1 MNRTVAREYW
11 NRATAIVPTHFYSYP
26 IGGTEKGVSHIM
38 SARES
43 KGSNSMFKAMH
54 KGMRRILLLVVVGV
68 LPFPLTPSAARA
80 AEEKVSTGKPQ
91 AHVML
96 VGIND
101 YADKQIKP
109 RKFAEEDA
117 KALYD
122 LFTDKRYLG
131 VEGDNIRLLLGSAD
145 EKRHSQP
152 ATRAN
157 IIKGLHDTVAAA
169 KDKDLVLFAFFGEGA
184 PLGERTCYFA
194 SDSTFKDRQKNA
206 VAAGDIQQELDKLKK
221 TTHFCA
227 FIDVNYRGF
236 DVGKEQ
242 APEANT
248 NGFFKEFFGNED
260 EEKPVPTGRV
270 VFWATMGM
278 GQALDLD
285 KHGSFAQV
293 ILDGLSGKADK
304 EGYEPDGLVTVDEL
318 AEYVDKELGGLVR
331 KHAKTR
337 EERRLYPFVIGGR
350 SSHFELTRNPAV
362 TAKVQERLEKLAKL
376 SEENKISKE
385 RADEGRKLL
394 ERMPKLESQRS
405 LRKKYQQVVDGGLTS
420 DDFEKARAEIMDG
433 TKLKRSAALAFAA
446 KVIQAT
452 ETIRDNYVKEE
463 KQHDLVVWAIKGLY
477 QRLDEKIPQDI
488 RKGLDNAKDMG
499 EKELTALLADVREQ
513 LGNREDL
520 ANHKDLDIAL
530 QRMLSHLDPYTTYID
545 PETKKQFEQEMQGNF
560 PGIGVQIRKD
570 TARDMLLVVTPIRGS
585 PAYRARPT
593 NMEVSESEVGLKAG
607 DVITKIIREVDS
619 EGNPLKQ
626 PEVLSTQGMPL
637 SDAVKKIKGRAG
649 TKVKLEIDREG
660 YDKPLDFEIT
670 RNRVELES
678 VIGIK
683 RNDDDTWSFAL
694 DSQEGIYYI
703 RLTSFAQKTFKEL
716 QNVMKD
722 LSKKGIKGLVLD
734 LRFNPGGLLG
744 SAVNISD
751 MFIDDGLIVTVK
763 PRIGRE
769 EAYLAPVDGD
779 RQARRSHTYINFP
792 MVCLVNGG
800 SASGSEIVAA
810 CLQDHSRAIIVGER
824 SYGKGSVQNVQQFED
839 GDLKVTIAS
848 FWRPNGKNLARL
860 TPAGKP
866 AGENEEWGVH
876 PDKGYLIKLSEKER
890 DDLMDYQHNQEVI
903 PRRDHPV
910 KDKDKEDKGEFRD
923 RQMEKGVDY
932 LRGLIK
938 TASRTSAKKA
948 G

>member
-1 MNRTVAREYW
+1 MPRTKFQGGVWFLE
-11 NRATAIVPTHFYSYP
+11 
-26 IGGTEKGVSHIM
+26 IGSWFCLVFLSPKPDRNGNPLILP
-38 SARES
+38 ES
-43 KGSNSMFKAMH
+43 KGSQFMYKVKVMLSCA
-54 KGMRRILLLVVVGV
+54 LASLVLMLMVA
-68 LPFPLTPSAARA
+68 LPALA
-80 AEEKVSTGKPQ
+80 AEEKAAAGTPQ
-91 AHVML
+91 DHVVL

-122 LFTDKRYLG
+122 LFSDKRYLG
-131 VEGDNIRLLLGSAD
+131 VDGEHIRLLLGSAD

-157 IIKGLHDTVAAA
+157 IIKALHDAVTAARA
-169 KDKDLVLFAFFGEGA
+169 KDLIIFAFIGQGA

-194 SDSTFKDRQKNA
+194 TDSTFKDRLKNS

-221 TTHFCA
+221 NTNLCA

-236 DVGKEQ
+236 DAGKEA
-242 APEANT
+242 APDANV
-248 NGFFKEFFGNED
+248 NGFYKEFFGKEED

-270 VFWATMGM
+270 VFWATMGL
-278 GQALDLD
+278 GQAIDLE
-285 KHGSFAQV
+285 KHGSFTQV
-293 ILDGLSGKADK
+293 LLDGLAGKADK
-304 EGYEPDGLVTVDEL
+304 EGYEPDGIVTVDEL

-362 TAKVQERLEKLAKL
+362 TAKIQERLEKLAKL

-394 ERMPKLESQRS
+394 ERMPKLESQRT
-405 LRKKYQQVVDGGLTS
+405 LRKKYQQMVDGGLTS

-488 RKGLDNAKDMG
+488 RKRLDNAKEMG

-734 LRFNPGGLLG
+734 LRFNTGGLLG

-751 MFIDDGLIVTVK
+751 
-763 PRIGRE
+763 
-769 EAYLAPVDGD
+769 
-779 RQARRSHTYINFP
+779 
-792 MVCLVNGG
+792 
-800 SASGSEIVAA
+800 
-810 CLQDHSRAIIVGER
+810 
-824 SYGKGSVQNVQQFED
+824 
-839 GDLKVTIAS
+839 
-848 FWRPNGKNLARL
+848 
-860 TPAGKP
+860 
-866 AGENEEWGVH
+866 
-876 PDKGYLIKLSEKER
+876 
-890 DDLMDYQHNQEVI
+890 
-903 PRRDHPV
+903 
-910 KDKDKEDKGEFRD
+910 
-923 RQMEKGVDY
+923 
-932 LRGLIK
+932 
-938 TASRTSAKKA
+938 
-948 G
+948 